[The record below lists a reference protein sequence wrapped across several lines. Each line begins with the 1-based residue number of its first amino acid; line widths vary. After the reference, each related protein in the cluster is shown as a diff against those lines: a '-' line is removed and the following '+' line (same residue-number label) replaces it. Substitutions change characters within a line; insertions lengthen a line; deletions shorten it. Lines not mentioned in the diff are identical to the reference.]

1 MHVVANQK
9 GGVGKTTVTVNLAA
23 VVADTMGRTAAD
35 TPVLGVSTDPQAS
48 MLEWA
53 KRVGDELPFDFE
65 QCDDDPRVLSRL
77 RRITKYSHIFV
88 DTPGT
93 LENQPILEE
102 VLRQADDV
110 IVPIEPEPLAFS
122 PAARTIESVIA
133 PSGVRWRVLI
143 NNWDP
148 RDGDVDLGQTR
159 DYLAAKRFPMFNTV
173 IRHYKLH
180 ARAAAEGVTVVQYAK
195 NRVALEARQDFFRL
209 ALEVLGGRGGPA
221 KHAKVNGRA
230 TTNGSTN
237 GGNNGGGTNG
247 HARAN
252 GRERVNAVSTRGGR

>member
-1 MHVVANQK
+1 MAHVHVIANQK

-23 VVADTMGRTAAD
+23 VVADTMGRTPAD

-48 MLEWA
+48 MFEWA
-53 KRVGDELPFDFE
+53 RRVGDELPFDFE
-65 QCDDDPRVLSRL
+65 QCDDNPRVLSRL
-77 RRITKYSHIFV
+77 RRITKYAHIFV

-122 PAARTIESVIA
+122 PAARTIDSVIA

-159 DYLAAKRFPMFNTV
+159 DYLAAKRYPIFNTV

-209 ALEVLGGRGGPA
+209 ALEVLGSGGGSA
-221 KHAKVNGRA
+221 KHARVNGRA
-230 TTNGSTN
+230 RINGVSIAA
-237 GGNNGGGTNG
+237 GG
-247 HARAN
+247 H
-252 GRERVNAVSTRGGR
+252 

>member
-1 MHVVANQK
+1 MAQVHVIANQK

-23 VVADTMGRTAAD
+23 VVADTMGRTPAD

-53 KRVGDELPFDFE
+53 RRVGDELPFDFE
-65 QCDDDPRVLSRL
+65 QCDDDPELLSKL
-77 RRITKYSHIFV
+77 KRITKYAHIFV

-93 LENQPILEE
+93 LENQEILEA

-122 PAARTIESVIA
+122 PAARTIQSVIV
-133 PSGVRWRVLI
+133 PSGVPWRVLI

-148 RDGDVDLGQTR
+148 RDGLSDLHQTQA
-159 DYLAAKRFPMFNTV
+159 YLAAKGFPSFNTV

-180 ARAAAEGVTVVQYAK
+180 TRAAAEGVTVVQYAK

-209 ALEVLGGRGGPA
+209 ALEVLGR
-221 KHAKVNGRA
+221 
-230 TTNGSTN
+230 N
-237 GGNNGGGTNG
+237 GGEPRHLRPEELAVG
-247 HARAN
+247 A
-252 GRERVNAVSTRGGR
+252 GR